1 MFRIFNVK
9 FHTLVYKRLV
19 KGLLKHPFFFFYQEK
34 HYTKLC
40 LVGNL
45 VC

>member
-19 KGLLKHPFFFFYQEK
+19 KGLLKHPFFFF
-34 HYTKLC
+34 TKKSIIQNC
-40 LVGNL
+40 VW
-45 VC
+45 